1 MRNDFLIIFLSIGLL
16 SFTGCIKMEMRGGM
30 IPYIGFKHSTPKP
43 VSSKSIIDNGWRKGN
58 FNWPQFRGPE
68 RTGHAPDQG
77 VGINWNAA
85 PLPVW
90 KKVCGAGHSSI
101 ISSEKLLYTLEQ
113 KGDEETLT
121 ARSLTD
127 GELAW
132 SFAEKTRW
140 DDMMSGPGPRSTPT
154 LINDQLIV
162 LFSNGTLSC
171 LQPNTG
177 KLIWETKTIEDD
189 YIFPHWGISIS
200 PLVWKEQVIINPG
213 GEGSAVKSYSLA
225 SGKLNWESKLSGK
238 GVYLSP
244 TILRLLGEDH
254 LLVAVEG
261 KIASLNPQNGKTIW
275 EKPWKIFLNNVQI
288 VQPIA
293 LSNNSFLIAAGYGK
307 GAECFS
313 IRQESDNANYLI
325 ESQWKSK
332 DLKAKFSN
340 PVLHD
345 DYLYG
350 FSENLLVC
358 LEAKT
363 GKRMWRGE
371 KYGYGRILLCDKKL
385 LILGNTGILSVVNAN
400 PDKFQ
405 EVFSEQL
412 LNNVRCW
419 NGPVLANG
427 YLFARNGE
435 EIACFDWA
443 K

>member
-1 MRNDFLIIFLSIGLL
+1 
-16 SFTGCIKMEMRGGM
+16 
-30 IPYIGFKHSTPKP
+30 
-43 VSSKSIIDNGWRKGN
+43 
-58 FNWPQFRGPE
+58 
-68 RTGHAPDQG
+68 
-77 VGINWNAA
+77 
-85 PLPVW
+85 
-90 KKVCGAGHSSI
+90 
-101 ISSEKLLYTLEQ
+101 
-113 KGDEETLT
+113 
-121 ARSLTD
+121 
-127 GELAW
+127 
-132 SFAEKTRW
+132 
-140 DDMMSGPGPRSTPT
+140 
-154 LINDQLIV
+154 
-162 LFSNGTLSC
+162 
-171 LQPNTG
+171 
-177 KLIWETKTIEDD
+177 
-189 YIFPHWGISIS
+189 
-200 PLVWKEQVIINPG
+200 
-213 GEGSAVKSYSLA
+213 
-225 SGKLNWESKLSGK
+225 
-238 GVYLSP
+238 
-244 TILRLLGEDH
+244 
-254 LLVAVEG
+254 VEG